1 MLLGYGMGQV
11 FLLPARPRDRLLVRL
26 GLAMVAAF
34 LVLRYFNLYGDP
46 QPWAAQETL
55 GKSVMAFLRLEKYPP
70 SLFYVCATL
79 GPVFAL
85 LPLLARWH
93 GHAAHFF
100 MVFGSVPLFA
110 YVVHVYLVHAL
121 SIVLRVATGQT
132 LVGQFDAMR
141 VQVSHPELL
150 NASGYS
156 LAVVYVAWIGLVLAL
171 YPLCR
176 WFAGVKRR
184 RRDWWLSY
192 L

>member
-11 FLLPARPRDRLLVRL
+11 FLLPAPRRDRLLVTL
-26 GLAMVAAF
+26 GIAMIAAF
-34 LVLRYFNLYGDP
+34 LLLRCFNLYGDP
-46 QPWAAQETL
+46 QPWVAQATP
-55 GKSVMAFLRLEKYPP
+55 GKSLMAFLRVEKYPP

-79 GPVFAL
+79 GPVLAL
-85 LPLLARWH
+85 VPLMERWRGGAAR
-93 GHAAHFF
+93 FF

-110 YVVHVYLVHAL
+110 YVLHVYLVHAG
-121 SIVLRVATGQT
+121 SIVLRVLTGQT
-132 LVGQFDAMR
+132 LAGQFDTLR
-141 VQVSHPELL
+141 VEITHPELL

-156 LAVVYVAWIGLVLAL
+156 LVVVYAAWIGVVLAL